1 MASQNSI
8 HPTFD
13 NAPTLDHDNFFL
25 PPSEQVNLANL
36 FTNVTI
42 TNTNRIHVLSD
53 PLNDP
58 FIPFGWVTKLHVPQQ
73 YLQFINIRQLLVG
86 YGVGPSSKP
95 NKHPCENYPRPLRK
109 QFRPTVELNETDESL
124 YKDLEFIPNRYASE
138 LQLGSSPNQFFHE
151 HTGTSEQDFQNF
163 NLTQSLSTFHPRPTK
178 PNIFT
183 TRKNHSL
190 LNHGASWVVL

>member
-1 MASQNSI
+1 MLYGIPKNDFTDKLSQATQLPLMFFLYLYSFTKKITYPFLPDLKKRKKSHMASQNSI
-8 HPTFD
+8 HPTFE
-13 NAPTLDHDNFFL
+13 NAPTLDHDIFFL

-109 QFRPTVELNETDESL
+109 QFRPTVEPNETDESL
-124 YKDLEFIPNRYASE
+124 YKDLEFIPNRYVSE
-138 LQLGSSPNQFFHE
+138 L
-151 HTGTSEQDFQNF
+151 
-163 NLTQSLSTFHPRPTK
+163 
-178 PNIFT
+178 
-183 TRKNHSL
+183 
-190 LNHGASWVVL
+190 